1 MLGPITGVMTAP
13 LLDLM
18 EAAQKTSVAD
28 VDSHAYIAIMKAQEA
43 QANGTLGN
51 LTIDEAAAI
60 TLYTAESDVYK
71 TLNQLLR
78 ERKRELLKPFFPYL
92 RLLLQARGK
101 LPKHTQP
108 VWRGVTK
115 DLRAH
120 FPKNKKIFWW
130 SVTSTTKK
138 VSTLSNG
145 LFLGKSGPRT
155 QFMIEPKNGV
165 DVEPYAML
173 PEAEVLLYPGT
184 QLEVV
189 DSMDMGHGLF
199 QVHLR
204 ELEVPVQLIK

>member
-1 MLGPITGVMTAP
+1 
-13 LLDLM
+13 
-18 EAAQKTSVAD
+18 
-28 VDSHAYIAIMKAQEA
+28 
-43 QANGTLGN
+43 

-60 TLYTAESDVYK
+60 TLYTAESDFYK

-173 PEAEVLLYPGT
+173 PEAEVLRRQATHPPFHWTLLSVGCRRHMAAPHT
-184 QLEVV
+184 PPPQQL
-189 DSMDMGHGLF
+189 LCP
-199 QVHLR
+199 R
-204 ELEVPVQLIK
+204 R